1 MTKINEEEFFDQFL
15 DDNYEK
21 IKIFDRYEYPLS
33 RVLKNVDPVLYS
45 QGVADYLDFMK
56 KDGFIIEKDGSFY
69 LIDLK

>member
-45 QGVADYLDFMK
+45 QAVADYLDFMK